1 MPCCYIPMGFWSF
14 VHSCFPPI
22 FHLPILHRYA
32 ILWKLF
38 VFISTDIASLRDFIG
53 FTNIVF
59 YRYCIATRF
68 CRICPTW
75 FYRYCIATRF
85 HRIYQHC
92 FLPILHRYAILSDLP
107 NMVLPILHRYAI
119 LSDLPTWFYRYCIA
133 TRFYRICPPTLF
145 STDIASL
152 RDFVGFAPHSF
163 TDIASLRDFVGF
175 APHGFTDIAS
185 LCDFTFFIYSWC
197 HWPCSQLLYLNV
209 ASVSSPTASRL

>member
-1 MPCCYIPMGFWSF
+1 MRFYGNCLYSF
-14 VHSCFPPI
+14 
-22 FHLPILHRYA
+22 LPILHRYA
-32 ILWKLF
+32 ISSDLPTLF
-38 VFISTDIASLRDFIG
+38 STDIASLRDFVGFAQHGFTDIASLRDFIG
-53 FTNIVF
+53 FTNIV
-59 YRYCIATRF
+59 
-68 CRICPTW
+68 